1 MLNEY
6 RIDLFRSIDDYRGN
20 ILSHT
25 YYKVGKLDLAMHYA
39 KEDVASQGKC
49 AGNGFAVISAYVLPY
64 RIFVEW
70 DGEKVVVK
78 EGTTTV
84 DRQSLK

>member
-1 MLNEY
+1 MNEY
-6 RIDLFRSIDDYRGN
+6 RVDLFRSIDDYQRN

-25 YYKVGKLDLAMHYA
+25 HYKVGKLDLAMYYA
-39 KEDVASQGKC
+39 KEDVACQGKN

-78 EGTTTV
+78 KGTTTV
-84 DRQSLK
+84 DRQSLN